1 MPLPTGPITALPPG
15 YREAYAA
22 RVSQRRAWPP
32 LLALTLAAL
41 LISGGVL
48 FGALAAYHAVGAPL
62 VIGALPDSVPRLL
75 GYALVLGV
83 LPLHEWVHGR
93 MIGHYGH
100 SPRYGL
106 KWYALYTT
114 ADSAYFRRDEYLR
127 VLLAPLVIITLGGV
141 IVLPFVPWE
150 LASWIALAVVVNAS
164 GAGGDLWM
172 AIIARRYDAAALI
185 RDEADGMRVYLRI
198 SNFEIRISK

>member
-1 MPLPTGPITALPPG
+1 MSLPSGPITALPPD

-22 RVSQRRAWPP
+22 RVNQRRAWPP

-41 LISGGVL
+41 LVSGGLL
-48 FGALAAYHAVGAPL
+48 FGALAAYHAAGAPL
-62 VIGALPDSVPRLL
+62 VIGALPDDVPRSL
-75 GYALVLGV
+75 GYALVLAV
-83 LPLHEWVHGR
+83 LPLHEGVHGR
-93 MIGHYGH
+93 MIRRCGH

-127 VLLAPLVIITLGGV
+127 VLLAPLVVITLGGMAA
-141 IVLPFVPWE
+141 LPFLPLG
-150 LASWIALAVVVNAS
+150 LASWVALAVVVNAS

-172 AIIARRYDAAALI
+172 ALITRRCDPAALI
-185 RDEADGMRVYLRI
+185 RDEAVGMRVYLPAAAVP
-198 SNFEIRISK
+198 

>member
-1 MPLPTGPITALPPG
+1 MPLPAGPITALPPD
-15 YREAYAA
+15 YREAYAV
-22 RVSQRRAWPP
+22 RVSQPRAWPP
-32 LLALTLAAL
+32 LLALTLTAL
-41 LISGGVL
+41 VVSGGML

-62 VIGALPDSVPRLL
+62 VIGALPGDLPRLP

-83 LPLHEWVHGR
+83 LPLHEAVHGW
-93 MIGHYGH
+93 MIRRCGH

-127 VLLAPLVIITLGGV
+127 VLLAPLAVITLGGLAA
-141 IVLPFVPWE
+141 LPFLPLGW
-150 LASWIALAVVVNAS
+150 AAWIALAVVVNAS

-172 AIIARRYDAAALI
+172 ALTTRRCDPAALI
-185 RDEADGMRVYLRI
+185 RDEADGMRIYLPAAAAP
-198 SNFEIRISK
+198 